1 MINFKSNENSKKISD
16 KDSNNENFG
25 KKDKKSINEK
35 LSEKIFQK
43 KKSLWLNKTTTE
55 KDEVFKFCEEYK
67 NFLNISKTEREVIS
81 YILEKLKSA
90 GFKDITKVKNAKK
103 GDKIFKIIKEKAL
116 FAFVVGSKSDS
127 FQLVGSHIDS
137 PRLDLKPHPLYEDSG
152 LSMMK
157 THYYGGIK
165 KYHWVNIPLALHGV
179 AYTKT
184 GKRIDFK
191 LGEKDNESKFIIPDV
206 LPHLAKNQMKK
217 DGNSIVEGEELNIV
231 VGNMPVN
238 DDKIKEQV
246 KFTVLK
252 FLYDNYGLIE
262 EDFTV
267 AELQFVPAGQSVDIG
282 VDKSMIAG
290 YGQDDR
296 VCAYTELQAI
306 LNVKNNK
313 KTAVAM
319 FVDKEEVGSMGNTG
333 AASNVLKIFTEE
345 YIDLLGLKIKED
357 KILENSI
364 ALSGDVTCGMNP
376 NYKDVNDSNNVSFL
390 SFGVSIEKYGG
401 GGGKYSTNDAHAEYM
416 QYLRQLADKHKIKWQ
431 TGELGKIDIG
441 GGGTIAM
448 YISKYGLDCVDA
460 GPPVLG
466 MHSPCELTSKID
478 IFETYR
484 MYKCFLED

>member
-1 MINFKSNENSKKISD
+1 MI
-16 KDSNNENFG
+16 
-25 KKDKKSINEK
+25 
-35 LSEKIFQK
+35 
-43 KKSLWLNKTTTE
+43 
-55 KDEVFKFCEEYK
+55 
-67 NFLNISKTEREVIS
+67 
-81 YILEKLKSA
+81 
-90 GFKDITKVKNAKK
+90 
-103 GDKIFKIIKEKAL
+103 
-116 FAFVVGSKSDS
+116 
-127 FQLVGSHIDS
+127 
-137 PRLDLKPHPLYEDSG
+137 
-152 LSMMK
+152 K

-165 KYHWVNIPLALHGV
+165 KYHWVNVPLSLHGV
-179 AYTKT
+179 AYTKE

-191 LGEKDNESKFIIPDV
+191 LGEKENEPKFIIPDV

-217 DGNSIVEGEELNIV
+217 EGSSIIEGEDLNIV
-231 VGNMPVN
+231 AGNMPIN
-238 DDKIKEQV
+238 DEKIKEQI

-252 FLYDNYGLIE
+252 FLFDNYGLIE
-262 EDFTV
+262 EDFNI
-267 AELQFVPAGQSVDIG
+267 AELQLVPATKAVDIG
-282 VDKSMIAG
+282 VDNSMIAG

-296 VCAYTELQAI
+296 VCAFTELKAI
-306 LNVKNNK
+306 LDIKKNE

-319 FVDKEEVGSMGNTG
+319 FVDKEEIGSMGNTG

-345 YIDLLGLKIKED
+345 YIDLLKLKEKED
-357 KILENSI
+357 KILENSN

-376 NYKDVNDSNNVSFL
+376 NYKDVNDSKNVSFL

-416 QYLRQLADKHKIKWQ
+416 QYLRVLANKENIRWQ

-466 MHSPCELTSKID
+466 MHSPCELTSKVD

-484 MYKCFLED
+484 LYKAFFQDV